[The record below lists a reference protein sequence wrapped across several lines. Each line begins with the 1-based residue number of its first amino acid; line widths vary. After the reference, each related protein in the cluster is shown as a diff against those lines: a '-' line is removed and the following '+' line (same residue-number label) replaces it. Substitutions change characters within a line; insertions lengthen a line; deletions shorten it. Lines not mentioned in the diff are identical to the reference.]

1 MSDPQGTC
9 QKHDNEAF
17 KLRELTA
24 TVAQF
29 LEAVQKETSAPIE
42 ASQYEKLRPT
52 IWYARKYVRGC
63 LLRIGALGTSCFAEL
78 RRNNLASA
86 ALLSRSVIETSA
98 MLTLFSRNLG
108 KAAGNIEPQRL
119 RTVVSSHYLG
129 TKAFE
134 VVGSAKAPHV
144 TDALRA
150 AKEKDDWIQPVYDML
165 SDVAH
170 PNWAGTT
177 QLLLDDMGT
186 WRAEPRTN
194 PEFALDL
201 AANILLGLYS
211 IRLAL
216 DASNDI
222 VRILNELSVSTKTR
236 GL

>member
-1 MSDPQGTC
+1 MSESPGPD
-9 QKHDNEAF
+9 QKSDHKDLN
-17 KLRELTA
+17 LRELTA
-24 TVAQF
+24 TVAGF
-29 LEAVQKETSAPIE
+29 LDVLKKETSAPIE

-52 IWYARKYVRGC
+52 MWYARKYVRGC
-63 LLRIGALGTSCFAEL
+63 LLRIGALSLSCLAEL
-78 RRNNLASA
+78 QRNNIASA

-119 RTVVSSHYLG
+119 RAVVSSHYLG

-134 VVGSAKAPHV
+134 VAASAKAPHV
-144 TDALRA
+144 MDALRA
-150 AKEKDDWIQPVYDML
+150 VKEKVDWIQPVYDML

-177 QLLLDDMGT
+177 QLLLDDVDT

-194 PEFALDL
+194 PGFALDL
-201 AANILLGLYS
+201 TANILLGLYS

-216 DASNDI
+216 DSAGSI
-222 VRILNELSVSTKTR
+222 EGVLNELSISTRTR
-236 GL
+236 GI